1 MKSSLENKI
10 AVVTGGSG
18 AIGSAIIAGL
28 EQKGACAVSLDL
40 TCPAAAPF
48 QACDVRDDGSVA
60 AAIAKVQDTYG
71 RLDLV
76 VHAAGVSR
84 EAVVWKLA
92 VEDWDFVQSVNLR
105 GAFLLLRHAIPVM
118 RTGEGGRIVLIGSIN
133 GSRGKF
139 GTSAYSA
146 SKAGLIAAGQNGC
159 ARGCPPEDSHQR
171 RRAGMG
177 AYTAHRQPA
186 AGGPRR
192 CLSGKSGRKI
202 CRTCGCGRSSH
213 VSLRAWGTA
222 DYRANPSRGWGTVA
236 RQCLREEFY
245 EYQISGRTRNPGY
258 GQHPRKTYERA

>member
-1 MKSSLENKI
+1 MKGTLENKI

-18 AIGSAIIAGL
+18 AIGSAIIAAL
-28 EQKGACAVSLDL
+28 EQQGARAVSLDMVR
-40 TCPAAAPF
+40 PVAAPF

-60 AAIAKVQDTYG
+60 AAIAKVRDTHG

-76 VHAAGVSR
+76 IHAAGVSR

-146 SKAGLIAAGQNGC
+146 SKAGLIALA
-159 ARGCPPEDSHQR
+159 
-171 RRAGMG
+171 
-177 AYTAHRQPA
+177 
-186 AGGPRR
+186 
-192 CLSGKSGRKI
+192 K
-202 CRTCGCGRSSH
+202 
-213 VSLRAWGTA
+213 
-222 DYRANPSRGWGTVA
+222 TVA
-236 RQCLREEFY
+236 REVARLRILINVVEPGWVRTPLTESLPQPVRDAALAESLVGRYVEPGDVAAAVTFLCGPGAH
-245 EYQISGRTRNPGY
+245 QIT
-258 GQHPRKTYERA
+258 GQILRVDGGQSLGSV